1 MTEVDPRSSVR
12 IELDGSGDAAAS
24 APAPEASGTQPIALM
39 LLLVGLAVGFLGLVA
54 VSGGD
59 DAEDAAEDVPPE
71 RPLIGDIELSDEE
84 RVWIGDVPLFTVVV
98 EGIDGWYGVSGG
110 RLYSADGPI
119 GWERVVFGAGRALD
133 VSSSGDGVNLLVA
146 DDPVADGANRST
158 EIRVV
163 RSTDGEFWKT
173 FDEATVPDV
182 VHAGSLNGT
191 NWSVLAGPAA
201 ELAGEDATALQQVAD
216 RLWVAGDEGP
226 QRLRLADNDWVRG
239 QAATLGGA
247 IVISQTVD
255 FFSTPT
261 GIELPTRL
269 LRLTPDNAIDV
280 TPPDADL
287 DADSRVVRSGDGTV
301 WLVDGLRAWAATAPY
316 EEWRLYADA
325 SGLDGVSRLD
335 PVLNGGGVIAS
346 LDRGIDAGGF
356 RFTTGDGQ
364 WQEFS
369 FPGVSE
375 LGVLLVDDGELT
387 VSAVVD
393 GTRQVT
399 LARSIEPVAR
409 PEFVTTKVEDGEW
422 ALPVLAADV
431 GNRGFVGL
439 TNVNGTIGWFDS
451 NDGLTWATPEVTDLP
466 FGFFADQL
474 RRTSDGWV
482 VVGRLGLLED
492 AAFEST
498 DGLTWNR
505 VEFVLPRGATAVE
518 LDTVSRSPFATAVL
532 GSLGWADDLS
542 RTERFLLWWRNDG
555 EPIDVPLRPCPET
568 QGVCTIR
575 SIATITNGVLV
586 THVADQRYTVSRWT
600 EAAGW
605 EQVAIDQPLPDE
617 MVHLERDASG
627 ITYFGAQRI
636 LRSETGDF
644 WYEVFDAVDDIGPY
658 LGVSVDG
665 SLAVAAR
672 GDTMVVRSPFGVV
685 EYGAP
690 GVRFG
695 AVLAV
700 DRDAAIVRAITPDGP
715 GLARLA
721 GSRAEPIQLDL
732 PSTIFERLGV
742 DPDRPDVLLSVGDG
756 RLYESPLEGSAADWG
771 SEWNPV
777 PPGEVGAARI
787 LDLSI
792 GPDGL
797 TLLSATAS
805 LGDDDEDQTTAISV
819 SRRAG
824 EVWEWLG
831 TTTVPLE
838 VSGGSL
844 NGTDWVVR
852 AGPTLPTEDL
862 GTADQ
867 LVNDLSSWLY
877 IGSAGSAAP
886 IRVPT
891 GASEL
896 AVDVESTGGGAM
908 FLSVDLDFFNESPPS
923 LQLKRWEPDVGVTV
937 VQPGGRSVTEDD
949 HLWLNADGR
958 MFLARDGELW
968 SAVAP
973 YEVFDRVE

>member
-1 MTEVDPRSSVR
+1 MTDVGPRSSVR
-12 IELDGSGDAAAS
+12 IELDGSGEPTAS
-24 APAPEASGTQPIALM
+24 APAPEATGTQPIALI

-59 DAEDAAEDVPPE
+59 DTEDAAEDVPPQ
-71 RPLIGDIELSDEE
+71 RPLVADIELSDDE
-84 RVWIGDVPLFTVVV
+84 RVWIGDVPLFSVVV

-119 GWERVVFGAGRALD
+119 GWERVVFGAGSALD

-158 EIRVV
+158 TIRVL

-173 FDEATVPDV
+173 FDEATISDV
-182 VHAGSLNGT
+182 VHSGSLNGT
-191 NWSVLAGPAA
+191 NWSVLAGPAD
-201 ELAGEDATALQQVAD
+201 EPAGEDATALQQVAD
-216 RLWVAGDEGP
+216 RLWVAGEDGP

-239 QAATLGGA
+239 QAATLDGA
-247 IVISQTVD
+247 IAISQTVD

-269 LRLTPDNAIDV
+269 LRLTTSDAADV
-280 TPPDADL
+280 TPSDADL
-287 DADSRVVRSGDGTV
+287 DVDSRVVRSGDGTV
-301 WLVDGLRAWAATAPY
+301 WLVAGLRAWAATAPY
-316 EEWRLYADA
+316 DEWRLFADA
-325 SGLDGVSRLD
+325 RELEGVSRLD

-346 LDRGIDAGGF
+346 LDRGLDPGGF

-375 LGVLLVDDGELT
+375 LGVLFVDDGELT

-399 LARSIEPVAR
+399 IARSIEPVAQ
-409 PEFVTTKVEDGEW
+409 PELVTTKVEDGEW
-422 ALPVLAADV
+422 ALPVLAADI

-439 TNVNGTIGWFDS
+439 TNVNGTIGWFESD
-451 NDGLTWATPEVTDLP
+451 DGLTWATPEVTDLP

-474 RRTSDGWV
+474 DRTSDGWV

-498 DGLTWNR
+498 DGRSWDR
-505 VEFVLPRGATAVE
+505 VDFELPRGATAVE

-542 RTERFLLWWRNDG
+542 RTERFLLWWQNEG
-555 EPIDVPLRPCPET
+555 QPVDVPLRPCPET

-575 SIATITNGVLV
+575 SIAAVTNGVLV
-586 THVADQRYTVSRWT
+586 THVADQRYTVSRWS
-600 EAAGW
+600 EAGGW

-617 MVHLERDASG
+617 TVHLERDASG

-644 WYEVFDAVDDIGPY
+644 WYEVFDATDDIGPY
-658 LGVSVDG
+658 LGVSTDG

-672 GDTMVVRSPFGVV
+672 GDTMIVRSPLGVV

-695 AVLAV
+695 EVLAV
-700 DRDAAIVRAITPDGP
+700 DQDAAIVRAITPDGP

-721 GSRAEPIQLDL
+721 ARPAEQSEVDL
-732 PSTIFERLGV
+732 PPSVLERAGL
-742 DPDRPDVLLSVGDG
+742 DPDRPNMLLSVGG
-756 RLYESPLEGSAADWG
+756 ERLYTAAISAGPL
-771 SEWNPV
+771 EWNPV
-777 PPGEVGAARI
+777 PQGEVGAARI

-792 GPDGL
+792 GPNGL

-831 TTTVPLE
+831 TTIVPLE

-877 IGSAGSAAP
+877 IGSAGSADP

-923 LQLKRWEPDVGVTV
+923 LQLKRWEPDAGITV

-968 SAVAP
+968 SAAAP
-973 YEVFDRVE
+973 YEVFDRLE

>member
-335 PVLNGGGVIAS
+335 P
-346 LDRGIDAGGF
+346 
-356 RFTTGDGQ
+356 
-364 WQEFS
+364 
-369 FPGVSE
+369 
-375 LGVLLVDDGELT
+375 
-387 VSAVVD
+387 
-393 GTRQVT
+393 
-399 LARSIEPVAR
+399 
-409 PEFVTTKVEDGEW
+409 
-422 ALPVLAADV
+422 
-431 GNRGFVGL
+431 
-439 TNVNGTIGWFDS
+439 
-451 NDGLTWATPEVTDLP
+451 TPEVTDLP

-805 LGDDDEDQTTAISV
+805 LGDDEDQTTAISV